1 MPFRDEASLV
11 QDDETAEEAFNRLL
25 PANEECSE
33 YHSRLQKMLEAQ
45 ENLRSIN
52 EARRENDVNGTNQE
66 DEDPQLP
73 GQAMSAMED
82 MQEMNAKSAND
93 LTLEERVKMLNADQ
107 RIIFDS
113 IKEHL
118 LHQKQHED
126 KLCKCTFASLT
137 KFISGVGGTGKS
149 FLIEA
154 IKQLTDSIWQ
164 SEDLKCAITA
174 PTGLAAFNVGGVTI
188 HRLFQL
194 PIEHEGKEAGYW
206 ALPKAAQ
213 KVMKS
218 TLRSLKV
225 LIIDEVSISLHGI

>member
-1 MPFRDEASLV
+1 
-11 QDDETAEEAFNRLL
+11 
-25 PANEECSE
+25 
-33 YHSRLQKMLEAQ
+33 MLEAQ

-154 IKQLTDSIWQ
+154 IK
-164 SEDLKCAITA
+164 TA
-174 PTGLAAFNVGGVTI
+174 
-188 HRLFQL
+188 
-194 PIEHEGKEAGYW
+194 
-206 ALPKAAQ
+206 
-213 KVMKS
+213 
-218 TLRSLKV
+218 
-225 LIIDEVSISLHGI
+225 D